1 MPRWTTE
8 ARAKQAALI
17 TDWQPWRASTGPR
30 SADGKAKVSRNA
42 DQGGDAGRAQRLQ
55 RAQDDLAQAAAKVL
69 MLAKRQRGP
78 QGNRLERGRLD
89 DSHHAGAG
97 NVLGAHQSAD

>member
-17 TDWQPWRASTGPR
+17 TAWQPWRASTGPR
-30 SADGKAKVSRNA
+30 TGDGKAKSARNA

-55 RAQDDLAQAAAKVL
+55 RAQDELAQAMAKVAL
-69 MLAKRQRGP
+69 MSKRQR
-78 QGNRLERGRLD
+78 RR
-89 DSHHAGAG
+89 SI
-97 NVLGAHQSAD
+97 SALTG